1 MLLNRRAAALTLLL
15 LLSACQGA
23 YGELFSAFAVGASI
37 VSAALFQAFSPLMCQ
52 VQECCAPG
60 NDWTKPNIDKLEESF
75 SSRLHGQHLVNEV
88 VVRAILSHHA
98 DPQPK
103 KALVISLHGDT
114 GTGKNFVSD
123 LVAEAVFKKGQKS
136 AYIHKFIASVSFPHE
151 GKTDVYKLEL
161 VDAIRK
167 SVAACERSLFIF
179 DEVHKME
186 PGLLDAIKPFIDYH
200 TEIHGVDY
208 RKATFLFLSNTGTKE
223 ILQFALDW
231 WATGKSRAAISLK
244 DVERLVER
252 GAFNEKGGLHMSE
265 LIQHSLVDFYVPFLP
280 LERRHVELCARDEMT
295 SRRLKPDPAIIKT
308 VADDMV
314 YFPSDNPLF
323 ATKGCKNVAQ
333 KVRYNLVNMQR
344 FLH

>member
-1 MLLNRRAAALTLLL
+1 M
-15 LLSACQGA
+15 
-23 YGELFSAFAVGASI
+23 
-37 VSAALFQAFSPLMCQ
+37 
-52 VQECCAPG
+52 
-60 NDWTKPNIDKLEESF
+60 
-75 SSRLHGQHLVNEV
+75 
-88 VVRAILSHHA
+88 
-98 DPQPK
+98 
-103 KALVISLHGDT
+103 ALVISLHGDT

-200 TEIHGVDY
+200 TEIHG
-208 RKATFLFLSNTGTKE
+208 E

-295 SRRLKPDPAIIKT
+295 SRRLKPDPAIIKS
-308 VADDMV
+308 V
-314 YFPSDNPLF
+314 LF
-323 ATKGCKNVAQ
+323 MA
-333 KVRYNLVNMQR
+333 REFYY
-344 FLH
+344 